1 MCLIQVNLNGHISF
15 ETELPVYRSNFV
27 LPFGYKLLAVF
38 LADVDTRLS
47 GNVYYRYAQGTNR
60 GEFNKRLHGN
70 IQYIQKQ
77 SHLLQFLN

>member
-1 MCLIQVNLNGHISF
+1 MCVPRIQVNLNGHISF

-47 GNVYYRYAQGTNR
+47 GNVLYRYAQGHNYSWM
-60 GEFNKRLHGN
+60 FWVLN
-70 IQYIQKQ
+70 ILEIEYKI
-77 SHLLQFLN
+77 